1 MKALPFIYLLTEKM
15 RTAPHGRIQ
24 FKHIYVLQEMDQLE
38 GVIWKQ
44 LMKTEVDW

>member
-24 FKHIYVLQEMDQLE
+24 LKHIYLLQEMDHLE
-38 GVIWKQ
+38 GIIWKQ
-44 LMKTEVDW
+44 LIKKKVDW